1 MNNVPPIQPEPTW
14 AETDAP
20 SMEIDELSMEID
32 EPPIEIEEP
41 PMETEPLPS
50 HPGDAPGPTES
61 ERRRI
66 SDYLGDVSR
75 LEVLLEAE
83 RRQNEELRAE
93 VQYQRRRIE
102 REEEARLQLM
112 QLLDN
117 SQRLLGNAQRHTQ
130 HLLGGNESE
139 IFTLAPPPE
148 PAADDAAEEDEEAP
162 PIASA
167 PPSRA
172 RGWRR
177 WFGLD

>member
-1 MNNVPPIQPEPTW
+1 MNDLPPIDSETTW

-20 SMEIDELSMEID
+20 SMEIDETSVAIE
-32 EPPIEIEEP
+32 EPPIE
-41 PMETEPLPS
+41 TQPLPVP
-50 HPGDAPGPTES
+50 PGDDAAPAES

-83 RRQNEELRAE
+83 RKQNEELRAE

-130 HLLGGNESE
+130 HLL
-139 IFTLAPPPE
+139 
-148 PAADDAAEEDEEAP
+148 
-162 PIASA
+162 
-167 PPSRA
+167 
-172 RGWRR
+172 
-177 WFGLD
+177 

>member
-1 MNNVPPIQPEPTW
+1 
-14 AETDAP
+14 
-20 SMEIDELSMEID
+20 MEID
-32 EPPIEIEEP
+32 EPSREIDEPRTEIEEP
-41 PMETEPLPS
+41 PIETEPLPS
-50 HPGDAPGPTES
+50 DPGDNPGPTES

-75 LEVLLEAE
+75 LEVLLEVE
-83 RRQNEELRAE
+83 RKQNEELRAE

-117 SQRLLGNAQRHTQ
+117 SQRLFGNAQRHTQ

-148 PAADDAAEEDEEAP
+148 PASDDVAEEEEAAPSTTSARP
-162 PIASA
+162 P
-167 PPSRA
+167 RG